1 MKAIVVSKAGGPEV
15 LTYTDV
21 LKPAVKPGWSLVK
34 VMGFGI
40 NRSEIFTRE
49 GKSPSVQFPRILGI
63 EAVGVIAESSNPEQ
77 LPVGQKVVSI
87 MGEMG
92 RAFDG
97 SYAEYVLLPN
107 EQIYPVESTLS
118 WANLAAIP
126 ETFYTAFGIFKSLQ
140 ITKSDHVLVRA
151 ATSGV
156 GIAVMKLI
164 KGYDASI
171 SVTGTT
177 RSANK
182 SNQLLAA
189 GFDEVLVTPAPNTL
203 PNKSDQFDKIAD
215 LIGPAATRDSLQHLN
230 EYGILSA
237 TGELGGVWT
246 IDALDPIIDI
256 PNNRYLTGFYS
267 GDVSNTQIQEMLA
280 FIEKYHI
287 DVTPARV
294 FNLAQIQSAHQYLQ
308 SQHSFGK
315 VVVTLNQ

>member
-21 LKPAVKPGWSLVK
+21 PKPTIKSGWSLVK

-63 EAVGVIAESSNPEQ
+63 EAVGMIAESSDPEQ
-77 LPVGQKVVSI
+77 LPVGQKVISI

-164 KGYDASI
+164 KGYAASI

-182 SNQLLAA
+182 SDQLLAA
-189 GFDEVLVTPAPNTL
+189 GFDDVLVTPAPNTL
-203 PNKSDQFDKIAD
+203 PSESGQFDKIAD
-215 LIGPAATRDSLQHLN
+215 LIGPAATRDSLRHLN

-267 GDVSNTQIQEMLA
+267 GDVSSSKIQEILA
-280 FIEKYHI
+280 FIEKYRI
-287 DVTPARV
+287 DVTPTRV
-294 FNLAQIQSAHQYLQ
+294 FNLAQIQVAHQYLQ